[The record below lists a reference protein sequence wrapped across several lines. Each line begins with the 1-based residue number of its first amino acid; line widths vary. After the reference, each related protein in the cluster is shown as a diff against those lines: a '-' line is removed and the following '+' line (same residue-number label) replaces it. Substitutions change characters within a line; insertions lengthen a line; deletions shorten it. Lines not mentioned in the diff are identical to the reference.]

1 MIFGTLPGGAP
12 VELFELSSDKLTVRI
27 SNYGGRIISVVKD
40 GMDMIVC
47 LLYTSPSPR
56 DCS

>member
-12 VELFELSSDKLTVRI
+12 VEIFELSSDRMTVRI

-40 GMDMIVC
+40 GMDMIC
-47 LLYTSPSPR
+47 LLYTS
-56 DCS
+56 DAADE

>member
-27 SNYGGRIISVVKD
+27 SNYGGAS
-40 GMDMIVC
+40 
-47 LLYTSPSPR
+47 SPSSR
-56 DCS
+56 TAWT

>member
-27 SNYGGRIISVVKD
+27 SNYGGATI
-40 GMDMIVC
+40 
-47 LLYTSPSPR
+47 PSFTNAWNR
-56 DCS
+56 T